1 MKIYALSEFGNGICG
16 YFANLAA
23 LTKYLA
29 AKKPIDNKFVS
40 LDSGTAGE
48 YVLDK
53 YNLNYIIE
61 QTNITCGNNYTASS
75 IFIDVD
81 FIIKIIRTQYL
92 ISTIDVIE

>member
-16 YFANLAA
+16 HFADLAA

-29 AKKPIDNKFVS
+29 EIKPIDNKFVS

-48 YVLDK
+48 YELNED
-53 YNLNYIIE
+53 NLNYIIE
-61 QTNITCGNNYTASS
+61 QTNLTCGNNYAAS

-81 FIIKIIRTQYL
+81 IIINTVRTQYL